1 MGAKR
6 SVPAPVITELPE
18 IGVTV
23 ISRWL
28 YNCYVIHDG
37 GGGQPFV
44 VDLGLPSQIPLVAD
58 VLSDRGSDLSEL
70 GAAVATHG
78 HADHVGGLPPLRNQY

>member
-1 MGAKR
+1 MRAKR
-6 SVPAPVITELPE
+6 SAPAPVITELPE

-23 ISRWL
+23 ISKWL

-37 GGGQPFV
+37 GNGQPFV
-44 VDLGLPSQIPLVAD
+44 VDLGMPSQLPFVAD
-58 VLSDRGSDLSEL
+58 VLSGRGSDLSEL

-78 HADHVGGLPPLRNQY
+78 HADH